1 MAAGKYENT
10 PEYLEN
16 ITFNVL
22 TNKRKYIKIGLRTLM
37 QHYKGEIALHP
48 KQIQFIIKNILES
61 ALYFE
66 EKSME
71 AYNDLPE
78 DIKQKIN
85 KHYEEHLEF
94 SVKTNEIQTRKT
106 PPDIIESFNR
116 RQEENNKRV
125 HDTAKQYLEKED

>member
-1 MAAGKYENT
+1 MAAGKYDNT
-10 PEYLEN
+10 PTYLEN
-16 ITFNVL
+16 VTLNVL

-66 EKSME
+66 EKSMD

-78 DIKQKIN
+78 DLKQKIN
-85 KHYEEHLEF
+85 KYYEGNLAF
-94 SVKTNEIQTRKT
+94 SPKTIEGQTRKT

-116 RQEENNKRV
+116 WQEENNNRV
-125 HDTAKQYLEKED
+125 HQQAKEYIENN

>member
-1 MAAGKYENT
+1 MAAGKYDNT

-16 ITFNVL
+16 ITLNVL

-85 KHYEEHLEF
+85 DYYENHLAF

-106 PPDIIESFNR
+106 PPEIIDAFNN

-125 HDTAKQYLEKED
+125 HDNAKQYLENN

>member
-1 MAAGKYENT
+1 MAAGNYENT

-22 TNKRKYIKIGLRTLM
+22 SNKRKYIKTGLKHLM
-37 QHYKGEIALHP
+37 MHYKGERYLHP

-71 AYNDLPE
+71 VYDNLPA

-85 KHYEEHLEF
+85 KYYEGHLAF
-94 SVKTNEIQTRKT
+94 SVKTNEGQTRKT

-116 RQEENNKRV
+116 RQEENNKRA
-125 HDTAKQYLEKED
+125 HDNAKQYLENN

>member
-1 MAAGKYENT
+1 MAAGKYDNT
-10 PEYLEN
+10 PTYLEN
-16 ITFNVL
+16 VTLNVL

-48 KQIQFIIKNILES
+48 KQIQFIIKSILES
-61 ALYFE
+61 VLYFE
-66 EKSME
+66 EKSMD

-85 KHYEEHLEF
+85 KYYENYLKF
-94 SVKTNEIQTRKT
+94 SSKTNEGQTRKT

-116 RQEENNKRV
+116 RQEENNIRV
-125 HDTAKQYLEKED
+125 HQEAKEYIENN

>member
-1 MAAGKYENT
+1 MAAGKYDNT

-16 ITFNVL
+16 ITLNVL

-48 KQIQFIIKNILES
+48 EQIQFIIKNILES
-61 ALYFE
+61 VLYFE
-66 EKSME
+66 EKSMDV
-71 AYNDLPE
+71 YNDLPE

-85 KHYEEHLEF
+85 KYYEEHLAF
-94 SVKTNEIQTRKT
+94 SVKTNEGQTRKT

-116 RQEENNKRV
+116 RQEENNNRV
-125 HDTAKQYLEKED
+125 HQEAKEYIENN

>member
-16 ITFNVL
+16 ITLNVL

-85 KHYEEHLEF
+85 KYYEEHLAF

-106 PPDIIESFNR
+106 PREIIESFNR
-116 RQEENNKRV
+116 RQEENNIRV
-125 HDTAKQYLEKED
+125 HQEAKEYIENN

>member
-22 TNKRKYIKIGLRTLM
+22 TNKRKYIKIRLRTLM
-37 QHYKGEIALHP
+37 QHYKGEKYLHP
-48 KQIQFIIKNILES
+48 KQIQFIIKAILES
-61 ALYFE
+61 VLYFE
-66 EKSME
+66 NVSME
-71 AYNDLPE
+71 TFNDLPE

-85 KHYEEHLEF
+85 KYYEEHLAF
-94 SVKTNEIQTRKT
+94 SVKTNEVQTRKT
-106 PPDIIESFNR
+106 PPEIIDAFNN

-125 HDTAKQYLEKED
+125 HDTAKEYIQNN

>member
-1 MAAGKYENT
+1 MAVGKYDNT
-10 PEYLEN
+10 PAYLEN

-71 AYNDLPE
+71 VYDNPPA

-85 KHYEEHLEF
+85 KYYEGHLAF
-94 SVKTNEIQTRKT
+94 SAKTNEGQTRKT
-106 PPDIIESFNR
+106 PPDIIDAFNN

-125 HDTAKQYLEKED
+125 HDTAKEYIQNN

>member
-37 QHYKGEIALHP
+37 QHYKGEIALHS

-85 KHYEEHLEF
+85 KYYENYLKF
-94 SVKTNEIQTRKT
+94 SSKTNEGQNRKT
-106 PPDIIESFNR
+106 TPDIIESFNR
-116 RQEENNKRV
+116 TQEENNIRA
-125 HDTAKQYLEKED
+125 HQQDKEYIENN

>member
-1 MAAGKYENT
+1 MAAGKYDNT

-16 ITFNVL
+16 ITLNVL

-48 KQIQFIIKNILES
+48 KQIQFIIKSMLES
-61 ALYFE
+61 VLYFE
-66 EKSME
+66 EKSMD

-85 KHYEEHLEF
+85 KYYEDHLAF
-94 SVKTNEIQTRKT
+94 SVKTNEGQTRKT
-106 PPDIIESFNR
+106 SPDIIESFNR

-125 HDTAKQYLEKED
+125 HDTAKEYLENN

>member
-1 MAAGKYENT
+1 MAAGKYDNT
-10 PEYLEN
+10 PTYLEN

-22 TNKRKYIKIGLRTLM
+22 SNKRKYIKIGLRTLM
-37 QHYKGEIALHP
+37 QHCKGEIALHP

-66 EKSME
+66 EKSMD

-78 DIKQKIN
+78 DLKQKIN
-85 KHYEEHLEF
+85 KYYEGHLAF
-94 SVKTNEIQTRKT
+94 SAKTNEGQTRKT

-116 RQEENNKRV
+116 RQEENNNRV
-125 HDTAKQYLEKED
+125 HQEAKEYIENN

>member
-1 MAAGKYENT
+1 MAAGKYDNT

-16 ITFNVL
+16 ITLNVL

-78 DIKQKIN
+78 DIKQNIN
-85 KHYEEHLEF
+85 KYYENYLKF
-94 SVKTNEIQTRKT
+94 SSKTNEGQTRKT
-106 PPDIIESFNR
+106 PPEVIDAFNN
-116 RQEENNKRV
+116 RQDENYERV
-125 HDTAKQYLEKED
+125 HDAAKQYLENN

>member
-1 MAAGKYENT
+1 MAAGKYDNT
-10 PEYLEN
+10 PTYLEN

-85 KHYEEHLEF
+85 KYYENYLKF
-94 SVKTNEIQTRKT
+94 SSKTNEGQTRKT
-106 PPDIIESFNR
+106 PPEIIESFNR
-116 RQEENNKRV
+116 KQEENNIRV
-125 HDTAKQYLEKED
+125 HQEAKEYIENN

>member
-1 MAAGKYENT
+1 MAAGKYDNT
-10 PEYLEN
+10 PAYLEN

-22 TNKRKYIKIGLRTLM
+22 SNKRKYIKTGLKHLM
-37 QHYKGEIALHP
+37 MHYKGERYLHP

-71 AYNDLPE
+71 VYEDLPK
-78 DIKQKIN
+78 DLKQRI
-85 KHYEEHLEF
+85 EEYYHNNLEF
-94 SVKTNEIQTRKT
+94 SVKTNEGQTRKT

-125 HDTAKQYLEKED
+125 HDTAKEYLENN

>member
-1 MAAGKYENT
+1 MAAGKYDNT

-22 TNKRKYIKIGLRTLM
+22 SNKRKYIKTGLKHLM
-37 QHYKGEIALHP
+37 MHYKGERYLHP

-71 AYNDLPE
+71 VYEDLPK
-78 DIKQKIN
+78 DLKQQI
-85 KHYEEHLEF
+85 EEYYHNNLEF
-94 SVKTNEIQTRKT
+94 SVKTNEGQTRKT

-125 HDTAKQYLEKED
+125 HDTAKEYLENN